1 MAEAPASPGQTP
13 QLRSLAP
20 TFPRGIPAV
29 LGRPGRGPD
38 CTWGGSLEPFQAGSS
53 FSLLGFEMTMYHH
66 N

>member
-29 LGRPGRGPD
+29 LGCPGRGPG

-53 FSLLGFEMTMYHH
+53 FSLLGFEMTIYHH